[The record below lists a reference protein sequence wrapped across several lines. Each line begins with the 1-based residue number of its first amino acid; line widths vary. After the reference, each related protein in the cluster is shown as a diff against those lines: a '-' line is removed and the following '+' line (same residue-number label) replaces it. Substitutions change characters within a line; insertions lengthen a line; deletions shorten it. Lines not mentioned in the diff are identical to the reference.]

1 MKEQCS
7 GNSILD
13 GFHGFLHG
21 GDYNPDQWLD
31 WPEILEKDFQLMD
44 EAHCNTFSVGIFSW
58 GQIEVEDGKFE
69 FGWLDELFDRAARN
83 GKRLFLATPSAA
95 KPAWLG
101 QRYPE
106 TCQTNREGIR
116 VSWRARQTCLLYTSP
131 SPRD

>member
-95 KPAWLG
+95 KPA
-101 QRYPE
+101 
-106 TCQTNREGIR
+106 
-116 VSWRARQTCLLYTSP
+116 
-131 SPRD
+131 